1 MSILTLLG
9 IESIET
15 TTNAQTKTC
24 RLCGQTKPI
33 TEFHKSGEKP
43 GWKGK
48 RHPRYVDGYRSE
60 CAKCRSKDGPANS
73 SAAGMLMKKEGL
85 KRPPIGTACE
95 LCDRKDQKLFCD
107 HDHETGKF
115 RGWLCSGCNSALAR
129 LGDNL
134 DGVMKL
140 VNYLQKEND

>member
-9 IESIET
+9 MESQLS
-15 TTNAQTKTC
+15 TNISTKTC
-24 RLCGQTKPI
+24 RLCGKTKLI

-48 RHPRYVDGYRSE
+48 RQPRYVDGYRSE
-60 CAKCRSKDGPANS
+60 CAKCRSKDGPAHS
-73 SAAGMLMKKEGL
+73 GAAGLLMKNEGL
-85 KRPPIGTACE
+85 VRPPLGTPCE
-95 LCDRKDQKLFCD
+95 LCDRNDQKLFCD
-107 HDHETGKF
+107 HDHESGKF

-140 VNYLQKEND
+140 VNYLQKEE

>member
-9 IESIET
+9 IESELL
-15 TTNAQTKTC
+15 TNISTKTC
-24 RLCGQTKPI
+24 RLCGKTKPI

-48 RHPRYVDGYRSE
+48 RQPRYVDGYRSE
-60 CAKCRSKDGPANS
+60 CAKCRTKNGPAHS
-73 SAAGMLMKKEGL
+73 GAAGVLMKNEGL
-85 KRPPIGTACE
+85 LRPPLGTPCE
-95 LCDRKDQKLFCD
+95 LCERIDQKLFCD
-107 HDHETGKF
+107 HDHQTGKF
-115 RGWLCSGCNSALAR
+115 RGWLCSGCNTALAR

-140 VNYLQKEND
+140 VKYLEK